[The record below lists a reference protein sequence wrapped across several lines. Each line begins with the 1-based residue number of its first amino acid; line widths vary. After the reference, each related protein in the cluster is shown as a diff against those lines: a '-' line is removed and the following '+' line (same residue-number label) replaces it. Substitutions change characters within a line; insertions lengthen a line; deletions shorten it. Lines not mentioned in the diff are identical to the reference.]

1 MNQNPINIFTLTPE
15 ERISQYNVDTQD
27 TLAYNIKQ
35 NFISNNKKLNNL
47 NSWQLYD
54 KLDLKEDG
62 DQLKTVTGIC
72 FTFLILIILGLY
84 SNFL

>member
-1 MNQNPINIFTLTPE
+1 MGSEVQKYIEVAIEKKKNLFEADVIDFP
-15 ERISQYNVDTQD
+15 
-27 TLAYNIKQ
+27 
-35 NFISNNKKLNNL
+35 NNKKLNNL

-62 DQLKTVTGIC
+62 DQLKAVTGIC